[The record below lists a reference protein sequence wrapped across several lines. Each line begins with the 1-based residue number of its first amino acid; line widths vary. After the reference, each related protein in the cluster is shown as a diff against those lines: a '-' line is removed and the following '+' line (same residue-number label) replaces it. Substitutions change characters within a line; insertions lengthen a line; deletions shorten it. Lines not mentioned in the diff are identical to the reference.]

1 VDPISAISSLAGQI
15 ISRVWPDKTKQE
27 TEKFT
32 LELTRE
38 LNQSNL
44 LQKYLEADIA
54 QTQVNEEQAKSD
66 NLFVSGARPFI
77 MWGLGAILILF
88 SLIST
93 GVSLA
98 VALKYNVIPMPPMD
112 PMMRDILLGLLG
124 LGYIT
129 RSYDKRNSK

>member
-1 VDPISAISSLAGQI
+1 MDPISAISTLAGQI
-15 ISRVWPDKTKQE
+15 ISRVWPDKTKKE
-27 TEKFT
+27 TEAFT

-54 QTQVNEEQAKSD
+54 QSKVNEEQAKSD

-77 MWGLGAILILF
+77 MWGLGAILVLF

-93 GVSLA
+93 FVSLA

-129 RSYDKRNSK
+129 RSYDKKNSK